1 MKSKKK
7 GDEFSL
13 VRQLHSILESGYPTG
28 KNVLCGI
35 GDDAAWTRSSAKQQ
49 VITTDALVEGVHF
62 DRQYMSFEDI
72 GYKSMAVNV
81 SDIAAMG
88 AVPSF
93 AVIAL
98 QINPQTPNKNIHALY
113 RGITT
118 ACRLYNVQVIGGNIS
133 RSSTF
138 SITVTLIGNVPERKK
153 PWLRSD
159 ARIGDVIAVT
169 GDLGG
174 SAAGLML
181 YHRLE
186 KKYNYALQRHSRPN
200 ARLDWSQLLQQ
211 RNIQV
216 HAAIDIS
223 DGLSSDLNHVCIE
236 SGCGAQIEAACIPIH
251 SEIKKL
257 GNLIKKDPLMW
268 ALHGG
273 EDYELLITMP
283 PKEFIKAKK
292 ILKTNIHAIG
302 TIVNGTSVVITD
314 PSGNRKTLEPAGFR
328 HF

>member
-1 MKSKKK
+1 MKSKKT

-13 VRQLHSILESGYPTG
+13 IRQLHAILESGYPAG

-35 GDDAAWTRSSAKQQ
+35 GDDAAWVRSSAKQQ
-49 VITTDALVEGVHF
+49 VITTDAMVEGIHF
-62 DRQYMSFEDI
+62 DRRYMTFEDI
-72 GYKSMAVNV
+72 GYKSISVNV

-88 AVPSF
+88 ADPSF

-98 QINPQTPNKNIHALY
+98 QMDSQTRTKNIHALY
-113 RGITT
+113 RGITK
-118 ACRLYNVQVIGGNIS
+118 ACRNYNVQIVGGNIS
-133 RSSTF
+133 RSSAF
-138 SITVTLIGNVPERKK
+138 SITVTLIGNVAERNR

-174 SAAGLML
+174 SAAGLMFYDRL
-181 YHRLE
+181 KKKPAYAWQRHCRPDARLE
-186 KKYNYALQRHSRPN
+186 WAQMLRRK
-200 ARLDWSQLLQQ
+200 
-211 RNIQV
+211 NIRV

-223 DGLSSDLNHVCIE
+223 DGLSSDLAHVCRA
-236 SGCGAQIEAACIPIH
+236 SRCGAIIEATCIPVH
-251 SEIKKL
+251 AEIKKL
-257 GNLIKKDPLMW
+257 SDVLKKDSMMW

-273 EDYELLITMP
+273 EDYELLLTMS
-283 PKEFIKAKK
+283 PKEFVKAKK

-302 TIVNGTSVVITD
+302 TIVAGTSVVITD
-314 PSGNRKTLEPAGFR
+314 ASGNRKILEPAGFR